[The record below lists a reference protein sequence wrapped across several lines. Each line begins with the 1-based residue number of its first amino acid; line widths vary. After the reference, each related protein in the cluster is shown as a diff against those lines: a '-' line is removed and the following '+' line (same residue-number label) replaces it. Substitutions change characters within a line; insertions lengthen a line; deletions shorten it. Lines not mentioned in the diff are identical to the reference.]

1 MAARH
6 LGSAAGSNM
15 RERSTRVCR
24 MQRKN
29 TKHVK
34 KPGEQPHPA
43 GGVRIGAEATW
54 VVERITDAVIII
66 SESGLIS
73 YVNEAFEQLT
83 GYSKEETVGK
93 TWRQVVNIS
102 EDEFQRAQKS
112 VLDCLEKGA
121 NSDVELTITSKDGR
135 QVPVLVS
142 HSSIKTADGETLVV
156 GVARDISERRRM
168 DQALR
173 ESEAKYQ
180 AVVEQSHEA
189 VAIVQD
195 GVFRFANRAMVAVF
209 GYSLEELLGK
219 AFTELIAPESRE
231 MILERYRLRMAG
243 GHPPTTY
250 ELKTLHRNGSI
261 IDAELSAGVIEYQG
275 KPADITSLHDIT
287 KRKRAQEAARQS
299 EAKLRAVIDSSPE
312 AITVTDLSGCIIDCN
327 QATLALHGF
336 TTKEELIGHSALDL
350 IAPADRQ
357 RAAEGLESTMVRGT
371 IRYAE
376 YVFLTRD
383 GQEFPAELSA
393 SVVRDSEGKPTS
405 FMAITKDIAER
416 KRMEKALH
424 DSEAW
429 FRAVYEQS
437 PIAIEL
443 RDSSGISI
451 GRNKSCCELLGLP
464 DTATNMTEP
473 PQDDAEMPLQA
484 LLMHDFIA
492 PYTVRDALGRGQTVR
507 WETAIDFDRL
517 SKHGRYHGTRSGVAH
532 LDLQVTPLGIEGQKR
547 AADGY
552 SVQIQDV
559 TEHKHAEQKQK
570 EAYDKECAL
579 RAELEMEMKRR
590 AEFLRALVH
599 ELKTPITSIMASG
612 ELLAVELPKGP
623 LLSAANN
630 LYRSAENLNRRIDE
644 LLDLAR
650 GELGMLRL
658 NTTSVMPVELIREIF
673 GEMAPVVLAHGQTL
687 VLDLPT
693 SLPIIRADK
702 DRLRQVLLNLLSNAS
717 KFTGDGGTITM
728 RSRQADA
735 DLVVEVKDTGPG
747 IDKAEQTRLFHAYE
761 RLMGDSQYLSGLGLG
776 LALSKALVELHGGQ
790 IWVKSEKGK
799 GSTFGFSIPLRR

>member
-1 MAARH
+1 
-6 LGSAAGSNM
+6 
-15 RERSTRVCR
+15 

-43 GGVRIGAEATW
+43 GGVRIGAEAAW
-54 VVERITDAVIII
+54 VVEEIADAVMITTD
-66 SESGLIS
+66 SGLIS
-73 YVNEAFEQLT
+73 YVNGAFEQLT
-83 GYSKEETVGK
+83 GYSKGETTGN
-93 TWRQVVNIS
+93 TWRQVGNVS
-102 EDEFQRAQKS
+102 EDDFRRAQRS
-112 VLDCLEKGA
+112 VLDCLQKGS
-121 NSDVELTITSKDGR
+121 NSDVELTITNKDGR
-135 QVPVLVS
+135 EIPVIIS
-142 HSSIKTADGETLVV
+142 HSSLKTAEGESLVI
-156 GVARDISERRRM
+156 GVARDMSERRRM

-173 ESEAKYQ
+173 ESEAKYR
-180 AVVEQSHEA
+180 AVVEQSHDA

-243 GHPPTTY
+243 GHPPAIY
-250 ELKTLHRNGSI
+250 ELKTVHKNGNI
-261 IDAELSAGVIEYQG
+261 IDAELSAGVVEYQG
-275 KPADITSLHDIT
+275 KPADITSLRDIT
-287 KRKRAQEAARQS
+287 KRKRAEEAARQS
-299 EAKLRAVIDSSPE
+299 EAKLRAVIDSSPD
-312 AITVTDLSGCIIDCN
+312 AITVTDLNGCIIDSN

-336 TTKEELIGHSALDL
+336 TAKEQLVGRNAFDL
-350 IAPADRQ
+350 IAPRDRQ
-357 RAAEGLESTMVRGT
+357 RAAEALETTLSLGALRD
-371 IRYAE
+371 AE

-405 FMAITKDIAER
+405 FMAITKGIADR

-424 DSEAW
+424 ASEAW

-443 RDSSGISI
+443 CDSSGLTV
-451 GRNKSCCELLGLP
+451 GRNKACCELFGLP
-464 DTATNMTEP
+464 DDATHRTESP
-473 PQDDAEMPLQA
+473 HDDTETPLQT
-484 LLMHDFIA
+484 LLMNTLVA
-492 PYTVRDALGRGQTVR
+492 PDTVREGLGQGQTVR
-507 WETAIDFDRL
+507 WGTAIDFDRL
-517 SKHGRYHGTRSGVAH
+517 RKHGRYHGTRSGVAQ
-532 LDLQVTPLGIEGQKR
+532 LDLQVTPLGIERQGS
-547 AADGY
+547 ANGY
-552 SVQIQDV
+552 SIQIQDV
-559 TEHKHAEQKQK
+559 TERTQAEQRRS
-570 EAYDKECAL
+570 EAYEKESAL

-599 ELKTPITSIMASG
+599 ELKTPITSVMASG
-612 ELLAVELPKGP
+612 ELLAVELPEGP

-658 NTTSVMPVELIREIF
+658 NTTSVMPVELLREIF
-673 GEMAPVVLAHGQTL
+673 GEMAAVVKAHGQTL
-687 VLDLPT
+687 VLDVPA

-717 KFTGDGGTITM
+717 KFTGEGGTITV
-728 RSRQADA
+728 RARQADA

-747 IDKAEQTRLFHAYE
+747 IDKAEQPRLFHAYE
-761 RLMGDSQYLSGLGLG
+761 RLMGDSQQFSGLGLG